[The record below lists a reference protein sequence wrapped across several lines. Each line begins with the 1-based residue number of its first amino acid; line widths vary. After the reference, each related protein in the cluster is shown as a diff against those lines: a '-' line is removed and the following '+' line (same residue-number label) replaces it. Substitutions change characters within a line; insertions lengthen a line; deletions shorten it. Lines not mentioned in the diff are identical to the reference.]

1 MLCKH
6 NIAMIPF
13 VNRKKELKE
22 LSLIRDNKG
31 LLVVFGR
38 RRVGKTRLL
47 VEWLKKRQGIY
58 TQAIQA
64 SVDIQVKQVFQ
75 DIKPHLDLNIEPK
88 SWQELFE
95 LLDLTRKEFILC
107 IDEFPYL
114 VLSDS
119 SLPSILQR
127 WLDHKRNP
135 DISLIIAGSSQRM
148 MHEIFL
154 SRNAPLY
161 GRAEKILHIK
171 PMEYTAFCEA
181 LNFEHD
187 DTSAFNLFAMVGGVP
202 RYWEFIDKSKNL
214 IKNAEAL
221 YFGYAPYLEQE
232 PLKLLSDEK
241 IEGITPI
248 NILEAV
254 GRGASKLHSIASVI
268 GTKQTNLSRMLQRLT
283 DMSILK
289 RDIPFG
295 ESERSSKK
303 SLYTISDPVLRF
315 WYSVYS
321 PHRSRWQYYTQ
332 SEKMKLLADHASTV
346 FEDYCRERKKGARR
360 YWEKNCEFDW
370 VLEIRKNRLQIGEVK
385 YSRINKTTKEKI
397 IKNIK
402 EKFHQSSLAKKYKK
416 IEVIVESLDDI

>member
-1 MLCKH
+1 MLGKH
-6 NIAMIPF
+6 NIPMIRF
-13 VNRKKELKE
+13 VNREKEIKQ
-22 LSLIRDNKG
+22 LSLLQDKKG

-47 VEWLKKRQGIY
+47 TEWLNKQHGIY

-64 SVDIQVKQVFQ
+64 SADIQVKQVFQ
-75 DIKPHLDLNIEPK
+75 DIKPHLDFNIEPK

-95 LLDLTRKEFILC
+95 LLDLTREKIILC

-114 VLSDS
+114 VSSDL
-119 SLPSILQR
+119 SLPSVLQR
-127 WLDHKRNP
+127 WLDHRKNP
-135 DISLIIAGSSQRM
+135 DIMLIIAGSSQRM

-161 GRAEKILHIK
+161 GRAEKILHIM
-171 PMEYTAFCEA
+171 PMKYTAFCKA
-181 LNFEHD
+181 LNIKPD
-187 DTSAFNLFAMVGGVP
+187 SPSAFNLFALVGGIP
-202 RYWEFIDKSKNL
+202 RYWEFIDKSVSL
-214 IKNAEAL
+214 IKNAESL

-254 GRGASKLHSIASVI
+254 GRGASKLSSIASII
-268 GTKQTNLSRMLQRLT
+268 GTKQTNLSRILQRLT

-295 ESERSSKK
+295 ESERNSKK
-303 SLYTISDPVLRF
+303 SLYTISDPVIRF

-321 PHRSRWQYYTQ
+321 PHRSRWQYYSE
-332 SEKMKLLADHASTV
+332 SEKMKLLAGHVSTV
-346 FEDYCRERKKGARR
+346 FEDYCRERRNGAKR

-370 VLEIRKNRLQIGEVK
+370 VIELNKNQLQIGEVK
-385 YSRINKTTKEKI
+385 YSRISSATRNRISEKI
-397 IKNIK
+397 KK
-402 EKFHQSSLAKKYKK
+402 TFDQSRLAGQYNVV
-416 IEVIVESLDDI
+416 EVVVESLDDI